1 MLAIYVHYGRCVN
14 QALHILESDGP
25 VMFVLVHT
33 MDWVVSQLDRVP
45 SADPYFDTITAGLD
59 ATLIVNCRSMA
70 DAMVKTA
77 RAYINARWVELPED
91 VSKFDGF
98 RLAKMLGYTAQALNP
113 AYAIHASLD
122 SLSLHIH
129 KSFASGLKCL
139 VEPQHGGF
147 TQEEAQTLITKEL
160 PAFKAAIKDMDFAD
174 WWDDKHAAK
183 LDMEKLRAW
192 WVAHKTRFPMMYR
205 LVIIMFTLVHHS
217 CYAERMFSNLNR
229 VMDEQ
234 KSSLEDYREGCV
246 MLSMN
251 QKPLAEAEL
260 MLALSGVPCTDI

>member
-1 MLAIYVHYGRCVN
+1 
-14 QALHILESDGP
+14 
-25 VMFVLVHT
+25 MFVLVHT

-234 KSSLEDYREGCV
+234 KSSLEDYR
-246 MLSMN
+246 
-251 QKPLAEAEL
+251 
-260 MLALSGVPCTDI
+260 

>member
-98 RLAKMLGYTAQALNP
+98 RLADTVTGVVGALVIGYTFSPSGRGGGAVFGDSEGARPFSGALTRSWVRGVAGNTKRRNIGCTSSP
-113 AYAIHASLD
+113 TGRGAIAH
-122 SLSLHIH
+122 
-129 KSFASGLKCL
+129 
-139 VEPQHGGF
+139 
-147 TQEEAQTLITKEL
+147 
-160 PAFKAAIKDMDFAD
+160 
-174 WWDDKHAAK
+174 
-183 LDMEKLRAW
+183 
-192 WVAHKTRFPMMYR
+192 VA
-205 LVIIMFTLVHHS
+205 
-217 CYAERMFSNLNR
+217 
-229 VMDEQ
+229 
-234 KSSLEDYREGCV
+234 
-246 MLSMN
+246 
-251 QKPLAEAEL
+251 
-260 MLALSGVPCTDI
+260 